1 MTYLNDCE
9 KSSVVQDNIP
19 VGIVECVAERGL
31 ALPHGSE
38 LLIVVGFISG
48 AQQAGKDSN
57 QGRQRQRGS
66 ECANIRILII
76 KAKKICKN
84 IHSRLL
90 GLNAAKRCS
99 TRFCL
104 VGPTKV

>member
-76 KAKKICKN
+76 KLKTFAKIY
-84 IHSRLL
+84 IV
-90 GLNAAKRCS
+90 G
-99 TRFCL
+99 CL
-104 VGPTKV
+104 SLMQLRGAVRGSPR